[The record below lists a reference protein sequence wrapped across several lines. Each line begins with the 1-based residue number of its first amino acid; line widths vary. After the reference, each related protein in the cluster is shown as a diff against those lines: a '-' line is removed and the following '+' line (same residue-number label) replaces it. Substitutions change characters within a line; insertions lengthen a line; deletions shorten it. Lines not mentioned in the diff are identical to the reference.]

1 MATEDRFWSARL
13 RWRLRGAWQWPA
25 FAVLT
30 VADAFVLH
38 ELPPVPGGVE
48 FVPGLIIS
56 SFANLFL
63 VGAMAP
69 WLARRIAG
77 RQAIP
82 APPEVLGDRTATA
95 LLCVATLGL
104 VAAGLAARPVI
115 VSETEATEEN
125 ARAVRAYILSR
136 GPEEAQRNL
145 ETANTVR
152 LADGFFRTCV
162 ARDDRRRA
170 YCVFADTNQ
179 DPARVRPDPNPAPN
193 SSLYGA
199 PRY

>member
-1 MATEDRFWSARL
+1 MATEDRFWPARL

-30 VADAFVLH
+30 IADAFVLH
-38 ELPPVPGGVE
+38 ELPPVQGGVDL
-48 FVPGLIIS
+48 VPGLIIS

-63 VGAMAP
+63 IGAVAP
-69 WLARRIAG
+69 WLARRVAA
-77 RQAIP
+77 RQAGT
-82 APPEVLGDRTATA
+82 APTEVLGDRIATGLLCAATA
-95 LLCVATLGL
+95 GL
-104 VAAGLAARPVI
+104 IAAGLAARPVI

-125 ARAVRAYILSR
+125 ARAVRAFILSR
-136 GPEEAQRNL
+136 GPEEARRNL
-145 ETANTVR
+145 DTANTVR

-170 YCVFADTNQ
+170 YCFFADTNR
-179 DPARVRPDPNPAPN
+179 DPTRVRPDPNPAPN
-193 SSLYGA
+193 SALYPV